1 MRLIK
6 TLRRLARI
14 WKKKPWI
21 GISEYGQLTATNH
34 RVCVGVNSNSG
45 MMGLGLDYPA
55 DDAGHAA
62 AESYAR
68 TLSNITGLPVVDC
81 RPGAAKRVLEGTD

>member
-6 TLRRLARI
+6 TLRRLVRI

-34 RVCVGVNSNSG
+34 RVSVGVNSNSG
-45 MMGLGLDYPA
+45 AMGLGLDYPA
-55 DDAGHAA
+55 DEAGHAK
-62 AESYAR
+62 AESYAK
-68 TLSNITGLPVVDC
+68 TLHNITGLPVVDC
-81 RPGAAKRVLEGTD
+81 RPGAAKRVMEGTD